1 MNCYIVM
8 QRQTTVTAY
17 FSSKQLLMISLALQ
31 SDYNYAHH
39 MSVAFSSIFF
49 LTGSSCFFSN
59 PHLVG

>member
-39 MSVAFSSIFF
+39 MSVAFSSFF
-49 LTGSSCFFSN
+49 FKLGVHVSFRT
-59 PHLVG
+59 PIL